1 MRIVGAPWFDL
12 SFLKERQ
19 LFAKEEILRGKSVA
33 GTGREETSPPQV
45 EQWHGCREETMLNS
59 GHDECGDEHSGSHV
73 TRRYDSV
80 IRTPLG
86 VFADDRRAPP
96 FRVRCR
102 PAAAR
107 FARLRRACDP

>member
-45 EQWHGCREETMLNS
+45 EQCHGCREETMLNS

-86 VFADDRRAPP
+86 VFADEKTQVCQKPG
-96 FRVRCR
+96 RVK
-102 PAAAR
+102 
-107 FARLRRACDP
+107 